1 MKTTKVYKTKLGAKL
16 AIGFAKIRNFFGGSH
31 YVAETFTTRFN
42 TETKEYSVEHFTMTR
57 DEEQKFHNAIAEQQ
71 AIIAELMETE
81 RQTKQ
86 TKPQQPKQPKQY
98 KQPKQQPQ
106 VKQNNSE
113 TPNMNAKP
121 KKKYYK
127 PKGNQQKY
135 NKQKQQQKQTNG

>member
-42 TETKEYSVEHFTMTR
+42 TETNEYSVEHFTMTR

-81 RQTKQ
+81 KQ
-86 TKPQQPKQPKQY
+86 TQPNKQQQPKQPKQ
-98 KQPKQQPQ
+98 QSQ

-121 KKKYYK
+121 KRKYYK

-135 NKQKQQQKQTNG
+135 NKQKQQTNG

>member
-1 MKTTKVYKTKLGAKL
+1 MKTTKVYKTKIGAKL
-16 AIGFAKIRNFFGGSH
+16 AIAFAKIRNYFNGSH

-42 TETKEYSVEHFTMTR
+42 TETNEYSVEHFTMTR
-57 DEEQKFHNAIAEQQ
+57 DEEQKFHNALAEQQ
-71 AIIAELMETE
+71 AAIIELMETE
-81 RQTKQ
+81 KQ
-86 TKPQQPKQPKQY
+86 TQPKKQQQPKQPKQY
-98 KQPKQQPQ
+98 KQPQ

>member
-42 TETKEYSVEHFTMTR
+42 TETSEYSVEHFTMTR
-57 DEEQKFHNAIAEQQ
+57 DEEQKFHNALAEQQ
-71 AIIAELMETE
+71 AAIIELMETE
-81 RQTKQ
+81 KQ
-86 TKPQQPKQPKQY
+86 TQPKKQQQPKQPKQY
-98 KQPKQQPQ
+98 KQPQ